1 MRNTKKIN
9 GGTYMWCYCSTPAES
24 CLVDDQVD
32 RVSRPDGM
40 ASGGAGTS
48 DALDGRPEEGEG
60 NATTQP
66 AEG

>member
-1 MRNTKKIN
+1 MGVHTCGVIVLH
-9 GGTYMWCYCSTPAES
+9 WAES

>member
-1 MRNTKKIN
+1 MGVHTCGVIVLHRAK
-9 GGTYMWCYCSTPAES
+9 S
-24 CLVDDQVD
+24 CLIVDQVD

>member
-1 MRNTKKIN
+1 MGVHTCGVIVLHR
-9 GGTYMWCYCSTPAES
+9 AES
-24 CLVDDQVD
+24 CLVVDQVD